1 MNETNI
7 PIYTVGHSNHEIDV
21 FLDLLKQHNIT
32 ALADV
37 RSSPY
42 SRMNTQFNRENLKQ
56 SLTEVG
62 IDYVFMGEE
71 LGARTQDES
80 CYVGGKMN
88 FDLRAKTEQFLSGIE
103 RLASGRTSRK
113 IAMMCAEKEPLSCHR
128 TILVARALEE
138 RSIPVEHILED
149 GSLEPHRDSLVRL
162 RELFKLPE
170 ADLIHTPEEMIDE
183 AYFRQAEKIA
193 YRAEEEEEVPT
204 DIL

>member
-1 MNETNI
+1 MNVDNP

-21 FLDLLKQHNIT
+21 FLGLLKQHDIT

-42 SRMNTQFNRENLKQ
+42 SRMNTQFNRENLKR
-56 SLTEVG
+56 SLTEAG

-80 CYVGGKMN
+80 CYKGGKMN
-88 FDLRAKTEQFLSGIE
+88 FDLRAKTEQFQSGVE
-103 RLASGRTSRK
+103 RLASGRATRR

-128 TILVARALEE
+128 TILVARALDEKG
-138 RSIPVEHILED
+138 IPVQHILED
-149 GSLEPHRDSLVRL
+149 GSLEPHREALVRL
-162 RELFKLPE
+162 REMFKLPE

-193 YRAEEEEEVPT
+193 YRGEEEEEVPT
-204 DIL
+204 HIL